1 MIYDAVVFLLVVDA
15 LANPGP
21 ADYTRLPPDSCSGL
35 YLPGVSAL
43 DLILFNG
50 TGTPRFSFELITT
63 PKLTAEPALMPYAQ

>member
-15 LANPGP
+15 LANLGST
-21 ADYTRLPPDSCSGL
+21 DDTGLPPDSCSGL
-35 YLPGVSAL
+35 YLPGVSTL

-50 TGTPRFSFELITT
+50 TGTPRFSYELITT